1 MAEEHLA
8 RTVLRGDYPELMT
21 QQQTA
26 DWLGIGPRAVS
37 EMVRAGELPVMQV
50 GSEVRIV
57 RRATERMLSE
67 VRPEGEKARAL
78 LRRGVR

>member
-1 MAEEHLA
+1 MAEE
-8 RTVLRGDYPELMT
+8 REDYPELLT
-21 QQQTA
+21 QEA
-26 DWLGIGPRAVS
+26 AAKWLGIGPRAVS
-37 EMVRAGELPVMQV
+37 AMVAAGELPVMQV